1 MKGFWRP
8 VFELNNPQP
17 YQVLILVKACE
28 ANDRAEQ
35 ARRVLK
41 KEGLTFLDRFEK
53 PKPRPEIAIE
63 LTNKTLFV
71 ALLRQIHLH
80 NEYWEYIDD

>member
-1 MKGFWRP
+1 
-8 VFELNNPQP
+8 
-17 YQVLILVKACE
+17 
-28 ANDRAEQ
+28 
-35 ARRVLK
+35 
-41 KEGLTFLDRFEK
+41 LDRFEK